1 MNNDQNIWTGTTAKE
16 ALSQVPFFGTHCKIG
31 RNTQKSLKEKGN
43 AMISIQ
49 YSGIYKI
56 EKRGVRDYVV
66 TYA

>member
-1 MNNDQNIWTGTTAKE
+1 MNNEQNIWTGITAKE

-31 RNTQKSLKEKGN
+31 RLTQKNLKEKGH
-43 AMISIQ
+43 ALIAIQ